1 MSKLNIEALHQ
12 ENKKKDKFDFR
23 AGDTVTVNV
32 KIMEKTADGKV
43 KSRIQPF
50 KGVVIQRKG
59 TGISASV
66 TVRKISNGIGVER
79 IFQIHSPLIDSIA
92 VDTHGSVRKAR
103 IYYMRELHGKA
114 ARIAERKVHA
124 PIEATGVAA
133 VATEEPAATP
143 S

>member
-1 MSKLNIEALHQ
+1 MAKLNIEAIHQ
-12 ENKKKDKFDFR
+12 ENKKKAVFDFR
-23 AGDTVTVNV
+23 AGDAVTVNV
-32 KIMEKTADGKV
+32 KIMEKTADGKT
-43 KSRIQPF
+43 KNRIQPF

-79 IFQIHSPLIDSIA
+79 IFQIHSPLIDSI
-92 VDTHGSVRKAR
+92 VTDTHGSVRKAR
-103 IYYMRELHGKA
+103 IYYMRNLRGKA

-124 PIEATGVAA
+124 PVEASGT
-133 VATEEPAATP
+133 TETTA

>member
-12 ENKKKDKFDFR
+12 ENKKKDTFDFR
-23 AGDTVTVNV
+23 SGDTVTVNV
-32 KIMEKTADGKV
+32 KIMEKTADGKA

-92 VDTHGSVRKAR
+92 VDTHGSVRKSR

-114 ARIAERKVHA
+114 ARIAERKVHTQ
-124 PIEATGVAA
+124 IEATGVAA
-133 VATEEPAATP
+133 TAATEETTA